1 MCQAVRIVPRNGG
14 VTSSIF
20 VTPKV
25 PVSQEAMTQAK
36 KAAALP
42 GVVHALGMPDIH
54 ASGSGLPNGFVLA
67 TEGVVYPAAV
77 GGDINCGMQ
86 LLRLRGVDR
95 LDLDFETV
103 LPALAAAMNIGQ
115 RWSHIQVT
123 EEDVERLLDGGLAML
138 PSVSPASRAQ
148 HPVWDLVTAE
158 RIATARSRSAY
169 GGSFAGRADA
179 ISRNHKKTGARQLG
193 TIGDGNHFLEFQRVE
208 QELQPSYAAALGLE
222 RGALTIMIHTG
233 SRGMGHDIGT
243 HYMNLARAAAHG
255 AATSVPS
262 VAPLVLESE
271 AGREYFDAMYAA
283 ANYAAVNRFLVGALV
298 THVLQQYY
306 PHATTEVVYDVPHN
320 IAVREI
326 HQGREVVVH
335 RKGATRAFPP
345 SRMSAPYDTIGEPVL
360 IPGSM
365 GAASYVLV
373 GCETSAATLHS
384 VNHGAGRQMSR
395 KEALG
400 HHEREEQ
407 RGRGRIERQY
417 AAISDRDFERSMRG
431 IAYHVHD
438 RRAIKAEAPQ
448 AFKPIDEVIAAV
460 EEFALAQPVVRLQ
473 PIGVVKE

>member
-1 MCQAVRIVPRNGG
+1 MCQVVQLTPRNGG
-14 VTSSIF
+14 IASSLF
-20 VTPKV
+20 VTPRV
-25 PVSQEAMTQAK
+25 PVSIGAMTQAK

-95 LDLDFETV
+95 LGIDFDAV
-103 LPALAAAMNIGQ
+103 LPAVAEALNIGK
-115 RWSHIQVT
+115 RWSHVQVSG
-123 EEDVERLLDGGLAML
+123 DDLDRLLDGGLAML
-138 PSVSPASRAQ
+138 AAVSPASRSQ
-148 HPVWDLVTAE
+148 HAVWNLVTAE
-158 RIATARSRSAY
+158 RIAAAQARSAY
-169 GGSFAGRADA
+169 GGSFPGRAST
-179 ISRNHKKTGARQLG
+179 ISQSHKKTGARQLG

-208 QELQPSYAAALGLE
+208 QVLHPEYAAALGLD

-233 SRGMGHDIGT
+233 SRGMGHDVGT
-243 HYMNLARAAAHG
+243 HYMNLARAAARG
-255 AATSVPS
+255 AATSVPG
-262 VAPLVLESE
+262 VAPLALESTV
-271 AGREYFDAMYAA
+271 GREYFDAMHAA

-298 THVLQQYY
+298 THVLQQFY
-306 PHATTEVVYDVPHN
+306 PDAETELVYDVPHN
-320 IAVREI
+320 IAVQED
-326 HQGREVVVH
+326 HEGRSVVVH

-345 SRMSAPYDTIGEPVL
+345 SRMSAPYDTMGEPVL

-365 GAASYVLV
+365 GTASYVLV
-373 GCETSAATLHS
+373 GRETSAATLHS

-395 KEALG
+395 KEAMG
-400 HHEREEQ
+400 HHEREE
-407 RGRGRIERQY
+407 RNGRGHIERQY
-417 AAISDRDFERSMRG
+417 AAISERDFERSMRG

-448 AFKPIDEVIAAV
+448 AFKPIEDVIDAV
-460 EEFALAQPVVRLQ
+460 EAFALAQPVVRLQ